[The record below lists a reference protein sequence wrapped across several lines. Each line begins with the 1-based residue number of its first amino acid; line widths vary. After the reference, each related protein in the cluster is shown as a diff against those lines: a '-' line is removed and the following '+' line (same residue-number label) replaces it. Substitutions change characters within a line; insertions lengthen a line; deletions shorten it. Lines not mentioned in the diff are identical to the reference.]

1 MDREAIRTLKILEE
15 IDNDH
20 TPSQR
25 DLSKKINI
33 PESHLSMAIHGR
45 FNLDEIQKNKIAK
58 VLSKPITELFGD

>member
-1 MDREAIRTLKILEE
+1 MKNHKLREAIFETGL
-15 IDNDH
+15 
-20 TPSQR
+20 TQR